1 MAQRDIVL
9 RWIAQLRRLIAR
21 LLRSG
26 APADLALAREEVD
39 DAIAHVLGPLTTL
52 VPTLAVASAADL
64 LHDPDRIF
72 GLAQLLALRSA
83 LEAAEGDTARAAET
97 RARAVAFGEE
107 ACRRADEPPE
117 SWRAWVAAAGS
128 DERPAD

>member
-9 RWIAQLRRLIAR
+9 RWIAQLRRLVAR
-21 LLRSG
+21 LLRTG
-26 APADLALAREEVD
+26 VPVDLALAREEVD
-39 DAIAHVLGPLTTL
+39 AAIAHLLGPLTTL
-52 VPTLAVASAADL
+52 LPTLAVASAADL

-83 LEAAEGDTARAAET
+83 LEAAEGEAARAAES
-97 RARAVAFGEE
+97 RKRAVAFGEE

-117 SWRAWVAAAGS
+117 SWRAWVAAAASGETGL
-128 DERPAD
+128 D